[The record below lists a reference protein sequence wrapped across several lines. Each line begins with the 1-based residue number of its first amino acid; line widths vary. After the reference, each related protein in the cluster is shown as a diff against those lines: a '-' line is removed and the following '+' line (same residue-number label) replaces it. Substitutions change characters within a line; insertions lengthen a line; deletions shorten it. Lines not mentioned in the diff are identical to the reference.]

1 MKIYFTAR
9 QLPGLENLSTTE
21 RLQVLASINHRFSK
35 PEKLFL
41 NILKLLLI
49 IPVFVL
55 FTGQY
60 DVQIVLAGLAICAAL
75 YPAVLRPTHLGIS
88 AKYVEQSI
96 SAHAAKSSQVEDEE
110 DEEG

>member
-21 RLQVLASINHRFSK
+21 RLQVLASIHHRFTK

-60 DVQIVLAGLAICAAL
+60 PVQTVLAGIVICGAL

-88 AKYVEQSI
+88 AKYVAKSV
-96 SAHAAKSSQVEDEE
+96 SAHAGRNKKSENED
-110 DEEG
+110 DE

>member
-1 MKIYFTAR
+1 MNLYFTTR
-9 QLPGLENLSTTE
+9 QLPGLEDLSTTA
-21 RLQVLASINHRFSK
+21 RLQVLTSVNDRLTK

-60 DVQIVLAGLAICAAL
+60 SIPTVLIGLSICTVL
-75 YPAVLRPTHLGIS
+75 YPAVLRPIHLGII
-88 AKYVEQSI
+88 AKYVD
-96 SAHAAKSSQVEDEE
+96 HAVATKINNRNIDDEE
-110 DEEG
+110 DEEDD